1 MGIADVCMSALEWSC
16 ASVPWLILKDSV
28 SEGPGKTDRALLGWG
43 RPWFYSY
50 PQYEDHEF
58 RKAMWCG
65 AMWSVD
71 HPMSESCGHHCQE
84 AEAWRG
90 ESNSELWECQW
101 NFQRGFNGGPE
112 EKDRCRQEKVLI
124 VNCFLSLQKIKQQS
138 SFRYLRYPLYVVKV

>member
-1 MGIADVCMSALEWSC
+1 
-16 ASVPWLILKDSV
+16 
-28 SEGPGKTDRALLGWG
+28 
-43 RPWFYSY
+43 
-50 PQYEDHEF
+50 
-58 RKAMWCG
+58 
-65 AMWSVD
+65 
-71 HPMSESCGHHCQE
+71 MSESCGHHCQE

-90 ESNSELWECQW
+90 ESNSELLECQW